1 LKARETSIRLAV
13 VGAKPEARPRLV
25 ALASGKGGVGKTL
38 TAANVGIFLATLGK
52 RVILV
57 DAALGSAAIHT
68 FVGID
73 RPSRSL
79 RELWSQGGVE
89 LAELVTP
96 TPVPGLSLVTSELE
110 PGVAGGAPCEH
121 MARLV
126 TELRGLSAD
135 FVILDLAT
143 GPEAPILDLFL
154 GADVG
159 AVVMSPDPA
168 AVELGYIFL
177 RAAFARRLAKVGLAS
192 EMDLH
197 SERMRHFAGGVAAPR
212 DMYDVAKERSET
224 LAARL
229 EEEMLALRARIIINN
244 ARSKADMDIG
254 SAIASAAFRRLG
266 LPLSYLGHV
275 EYDDAA
281 WVSLRRRRP
290 LLIEHPESRAAK
302 CIEKLSRRLLARE
315 SDRPL
320 PSITVGDSHYDLF
333 DVEPTAS
340 EEDIRRA
347 NRHTRAIYAKNSVV
361 VGGLYSAAQLEAL
374 HLRLDEAYDTLMDPA
389 KRKAYDQALFP
400 GGVPV
405 SATATSAPSRGGLG
419 VLHDTPPP
427 EERPPMPELDP
438 DTEFTG
444 PLLQRIRE
452 SRGIDLREIAER
464 TKIGMPYLAAI
475 EAENFDK
482 LPAVVYVRGFLDQ
495 YVRLLGLDPERV
507 LDTYLPRYESARAQ
521 VEPTDPP

>member
-1 LKARETSIRLAV
+1 VAR
-13 VGAKPEARPRLV
+13 PEAGPRLV

-38 TAANVGIFLATLGK
+38 AAANVGIFLATLGK

-57 DAALGSAAIHT
+57 DAALGTAAIHT
-68 FVGID
+68 FVGIE
-73 RPSRSL
+73 RPGRTL
-79 RELWSQGGVE
+79 CELWRGDGVE
-89 LAELVTP
+89 LADLVVS
-96 TPVPGLSLVTSELE
+96 TPVPGLSLVTSEIE
-110 PGVAGGAPCEH
+110 PGVPGGAPSEH
-121 MARLV
+121 MARLI

-143 GPEAPILDLFL
+143 GLETPILDLFL
-154 GADVG
+154 GADVS

-168 AVELGYIFL
+168 AVELGYAFM
-177 RAAFARRLAKVGLAS
+177 RAAFGRRLETVGLAT
-192 EMDLH
+192 EL
-197 SERMRHFAGGVAAPR
+197 ELFAPGLRHVHGGVAAPR
-212 DMYDVAKERSET
+212 DLYEAASHGAGE
-224 LAARL
+224 LAGRI
-229 EEEMLALRARIIINN
+229 EEEMLAMRPRIIINN

-266 LPLSYLGHV
+266 LPLSYLGHI

-302 CIEKLSRRLLARE
+302 CLEKLARRLLARDIE
-315 SDRPL
+315 RQLS
-320 PSITVGDSHYDLF
+320 SIAVGDSHYDLF
-333 DVEPTAS
+333 DVEPSAS

-347 NRHTRAIYAKNSVV
+347 NRHTRVMYGKNSVV

-400 GGVPV
+400 GGLP
-405 SATATSAPSRGGLG
+405 AAPEAAA
-419 VLHDTPPP
+419 PPP
-427 EERPPMPELDP
+427 AGALTVPDEALSPDDRPPMPELGK
-438 DTEFTG
+438 DTEYTG
-444 PLLQRIRE
+444 PLLQQIRE

-464 TKIGMPYLAAI
+464 TKIGMPYLVAI
-475 EAENFDK
+475 EAETFEK

-507 LDTYLPRYESARAQ
+507 LESYLPRYETARAQ
-521 VEPTDPP
+521 GDPLDP